1 MDTRIHPSSWEHDSD
16 DTLYS
21 VTEFDRTPLARLCR
35 GARYRLIA
43 SGALPTVRVG
53 RHIFVRRGAIR
64 AFMAAA
70 EQRVLSP
77 KK

>member
-1 MDTRIHPSSWEHDSD
+1 MDTRIRPASWDHDSD

-43 SGALPTVRVG
+43 SGALPSVRIG
-53 RHIFVRRGAIR
+53 RHVFVRRGAIR
-64 AFMAAA
+64 AFLGAP
-70 EQRVLSP
+70 EHGVRG
-77 KK
+77 